1 MRKKLALITLEK
13 SAKEMYLNNINDLF
27 GDYIEVKAYCVYD
40 ELPECIKADLVVV
53 SNEYVNNHI
62 HFRLNA
68 NTEIVYLRRTFI
80 YENLKRI
87 FELPHGTKAMLI
99 DYSMETCMNI
109 ISVLKGIGVRHIEWI
124 PVHKETKKEEIE
136 KHVNSGID
144 LAVTPGLRFYS
155 QKQVSNVIDIGWTVI
170 DMSTMLEIATKLH
183 IYDDEIEQKLL
194 LYSLN
199 TFPLNN
205 SILATLK
212 NNILIKNIHEE
223 VLNVME
229 DGVLIINQ
237 DNKLMHWNKS
247 LLTLLNIYEKDLE
260 NCAVS
265 DSGLQSKLKEL
276 LLSEETLENVVFE
289 INEIGKNVIITKK
302 LVNLF
307 KDSKT
312 YLVILKDISAV
323 QEESVAISRRIK
335 EQGYIAKYTFDR
347 IVTRH
352 NTMLECINKA
362 KTMATVDGAV
372 LITGESGT
380 GKEVFAQSIHNSSQ
394 RKEMPFVAIN
404 CAALPETLL
413 ESELFGYEAGA
424 FTDAKKTGK
433 KGLFEIAHKGTIF
446 LDEIGDMPKALQA
459 KLLRV
464 LQERE
469 VMRIG
474 GHSII
479 PIDVRIIAA
488 TNQDLFGLVEEK
500 AFREDLFYRLNV
512 IPLHLPALRER
523 KRDIPLLIQEV
534 FRELK
539 INALEIDD
547 ELMGMLMRY
556 NWRGN
561 VRELKNCIQYMVY
574 MSSGKKLTAKDAPD
588 YIRKVNIVI
597 NEGCD
602 DKDEIEY
609 KILKL
614 LEERNMGRREI
625 HRRLKEQ
632 GEDVSEYEIRKVM
645 ERLKESGCIEY
656 KSGRSGA
663 KIRI

>member
-1 MRKKLALITLEK
+1 MRKKLAIITLEK
-13 SAKEMYLNNINDLF
+13 NAMEMYLNNINDMF
-27 GDYIEVKAYCVYD
+27 SDYIEVEAYSVYD
-40 ELPECIKADLVVV
+40 ELPECIEADLVVV

-62 HFRLNA
+62 HFRINA

-80 YENLKRI
+80 CENLKRI

-109 ISVLKGIGVRHIEWI
+109 ISVLKGIGFRHIEWI
-124 PVHKETKKEEIE
+124 PVHKEMKEEEIE
-136 KHVNSGID
+136 KLVNSGID
-144 LAVTPGLRFYS
+144 LAVTPGLSFYS
-155 QKQVSNVIDIGWTVI
+155 PKQVSNVIDIGWTVI

-183 IYDDEIEQKLL
+183 IYNDEIEQKLL

-199 TFPLNN
+199 TFPLNS

-212 NNILIKNIHEE
+212 NNILIKNIHEA

-229 DGVLIINQ
+229 EGVLVINQ

-260 NCAVS
+260 NCEVS

-289 INEIGKNVIITKK
+289 IKEIGKNVIITKK
-302 LVNLF
+302 LLNLF

-312 YLVILKDISAV
+312 YLVILKDISTV
-323 QEESVAISRRIK
+323 QEERVAISRHIK
-335 EQGYIAKYTFDR
+335 EQGYTAKYTFDR
-347 IVTRH
+347 IVARH

-523 KRDIPLLIQEV
+523 KSDIPLLIQEV

-547 ELMGMLMRY
+547 ELMGRLMRY

-574 MSSGKKLTAKDAPD
+574 MSSGKKLTVKDAPD
-588 YIRKVNIVI
+588 YIRKANIVI

-632 GEDVSEYEIRKVM
+632 GEVVSEYEIRKVM
-645 ERLKESGCIEY
+645 ERLRESGCIEY

>member
-1 MRKKLALITLEK
+1 MICLLCWKL
-13 SAKEMYLNNINDLF
+13 
-27 GDYIEVKAYCVYD
+27 
-40 ELPECIKADLVVV
+40 
-53 SNEYVNNHI
+53 
-62 HFRLNA
+62 
-68 NTEIVYLRRTFI
+68 
-80 YENLKRI
+80 
-87 FELPHGTKAMLI
+87 
-99 DYSMETCMNI
+99 
-109 ISVLKGIGVRHIEWI
+109 
-124 PVHKETKKEEIE
+124 
-136 KHVNSGID
+136 
-144 LAVTPGLRFYS
+144 
-155 QKQVSNVIDIGWTVI
+155 Q
-170 DMSTMLEIATKLH
+170 TKLH

-289 INEIGKNVIITKK
+289 IKEIGKNVIITKK

-323 QEESVAISRRIK
+323 QEESATISRRIK

-464 LQERE
+464 C
-469 VMRIG
+469 
-474 GHSII
+474 
-479 PIDVRIIAA
+479 
-488 TNQDLFGLVEEK
+488 K
-500 AFREDLFYRLNV
+500 NV
-512 IPLHLPALRER
+512 
-523 KRDIPLLIQEV
+523 
-534 FRELK
+534 
-539 INALEIDD
+539 
-547 ELMGMLMRY
+547 
-556 NWRGN
+556 
-561 VRELKNCIQYMVY
+561 
-574 MSSGKKLTAKDAPD
+574 KLC
-588 YIRKVNIVI
+588 V
-597 NEGCD
+597 
-602 DKDEIEY
+602 
-609 KILKL
+609 
-614 LEERNMGRREI
+614 
-625 HRRLKEQ
+625 
-632 GEDVSEYEIRKVM
+632 
-645 ERLKESGCIEY
+645 
-656 KSGRSGA
+656 
-663 KIRI
+663 

>member
-13 SAKEMYLNNINDLF
+13 NAKEMYLNNINDLF

-109 ISVLKGIGVRHIEWI
+109 ISVLKGIGIRHIEWI
-124 PVHKETKKEEIE
+124 PVHKEMKKEEIE

-289 INEIGKNVIITKK
+289 IKEIGKNVIITKK

-323 QEESVAISRRIK
+323 QEESAAISRRIK

-347 IVTRH
+347 IVARH

>member
-13 SAKEMYLNNINDLF
+13 NAKEMYLNNINDLF

>member
-1 MRKKLALITLEK
+1 
-13 SAKEMYLNNINDLF
+13 MYLNNINDMF
-27 GDYIEVKAYCVYD
+27 SDYIEVEAYSVYD
-40 ELPECIKADLVVV
+40 ELPECIEADLVVV

-62 HFRLNA
+62 QFRINA

-80 YENLKRI
+80 CENLKRI

-109 ISVLKGIGVRHIEWI
+109 ISVLKGIGIRHIEWI
-124 PVHKETKKEEIE
+124 PVHKEMKKEEIE

-323 QEESVAISRRIK
+323 QEESAAISWRIK